1 MQPHLNSYRFSRIE
15 RLIGAAKLARLQD
28 RLVTIVG
35 LGAVGGYALE
45 GLARSGIRHFRLIDF
60 DVISLENIN
69 RQILALESTLGQA
82 KTEAASCRV
91 KEINPGCEVEKLNL
105 FVDQHSLQQV
115 LTPRPDLL
123 IDAIDTIGPKIELLA
138 AARQQGVPVISSM
151 GAALRTDP
159 ALIRTADLFE
169 TSNCPLAR
177 RMRKKLRSRGI
188 GQGIICVYSLEVAHS
203 DFHKQRPASR
213 DEEPG
218 GKRILG
224 SLPTITAIFGLT
236 MANLALAR
244 LADG

>member
-1 MQPHLNSYRFSRIE
+1 MERFSRIE
-15 RLIGAAKLARLQD
+15 RLIGEDKLARLQD

-60 DVISLENIN
+60 DVICLENIN
-69 RQILALESTLGQA
+69 RQILALESTLGLT
-82 KTEAASCRV
+82 KTKAASCRV
-91 KEINPGCEVEKLNL
+91 KEINPGCEVEELNL
-105 FVDQHSLQQV
+105 FADQQSLQQI
-115 LTPRPDLL
+115 LSPKPDLL

-138 AARQQGVPVISSM
+138 GAWQQGVPVISSM
-151 GAALRTDP
+151 GAALRTDS
-159 ALIRTADLFE
+159 AQIRTADLFE
-169 TSNCPLAR
+169 TSQCPLAR
-177 RMRKKLRSRGI
+177 RIRKKLRGRGI
-188 GQGIICVYSLEVAHS
+188 GQGITCVYSLEEVHS
-203 DFHKQRPASR
+203 GYQKQRPDSR

-218 GKRILG
+218 GGKRIMG